1 MSDNQHPVKQDSS
14 TDQSEPDPYIT
25 MSPGNGTSI
34 CRATTATT
42 TTLAAATF
50 RKRSRRTTSFH
61 RHRHKRLLHW
71 DTDDDDA
78 DDTTVTQTDTM
89 NNAGDDSSSGTE
101 SATIRLQ
108 HCPPL
113 PSAPENNLADVTTRT
128 STKQHNHPRIPIA
141 ISTATVAGR
150 RRCHPQSPSGKRS
163 GRGRWS
169 IGVHHLAPASCSRT
183 SWTSRSWRWNFVP
196 VSTLLLVGPLL
207 LLSCLLSPVVAAKSG
222 QQIVVSSVA
231 AADAS
236 VMGDGPVAAAQKQSR
251 RQCAMSEHSCN
262 NGRCVPLNKYC
273 NNVNDCGDGSDEP
286 RFCTRCNRTYYGNI
300 GLTYDLELHRPK
312 EDRIPY
318 VCILTFTA
326 AGGNNGDIVQI
337 TLDSFTLGK
346 FVSYTENG
354 CPDGYLQVAEAS
366 RTPVGGMWCGTTWGP
381 ATFFSETRSLVMTVK
396 LLKLSRDQSG
406 YNFDFRIKYKMLSR
420 DSAVVRYGGIKN
432 EPIAPWTNVS
442 YIPNYPII
450 DDFTNSTAHSEKQFS
465 GQQRSSISSGS
476 MELSFDNSTGRA
488 YSGSFGSGG
497 FSGTSGGFF
506 QSQNRERPYSIR
518 NLTSLA
524 FQPGGGGFGGGGGG
538 AQMENYTEPKYYLG
552 DLMPGTYCSR
562 IFTNCDK
569 KACRLQS
576 PNFPG
581 VYPRNLTCYFA
592 VRQHDV
598 PPGKHAFIVI
608 SQPKGNLVWI
618 STEASTATIAS
629 ATSDKDKKYRPRLHT
644 WSECDSVQDYITVYD
659 GYTTRDPVILKL
671 CGGGESIPAAVS
683 SGPELLVEFT
693 TSPFGT
699 FSNPKTSSHSLH
711 GFQLEVSVKFVD
723 LQSPT
728 YAKSKRICEFWLRG
742 TGHGVLQNPQHSLA
756 PNTTCLY
763 HLQGTEA
770 LSLDAIN
777 IPRRS
782 GALSTSPTR
791 FKVWISIMKFE
802 LAPEFGATEEQLI
815 QYQTKQDCTGMLRI
829 WDGPLREVPICKDID
844 CLAMDK
850 DGHLRPTI
858 RFGQNSTNVIARYCG
873 GTVQRSCDHGMLNVS
888 NARPCTLAESFVSSS
903 DFVTLE
909 LRTTES
915 TVLRPLQFALKYE
928 FVDFMQDGM
937 PISGENDCNRRF
949 VSSQIEKKGPHPVR
963 SVRNIFLFGRGGA
976 KHLHCVYRFEAQRGE
991 RIRVEISRAMTGNR
1005 TCDSRVDP
1013 DTGRS
1018 YCFGNNSARI
1028 EIFERPWH
1036 ESIVFPR
1043 GCICNS
1049 TNRSYLPIVFT
1060 STGREVEIH
1069 FRAGNMTSVD
1079 DPDSLNFEGSFE
1091 FVKAPL
1097 MCKDVRRKNAV
1108 TGVVNLSSGE
1118 MECRTRPWLIEP
1130 SHDKF
1135 IYFRM
1140 RGLFLRK
1147 NDPAAPFKYN
1157 ASLSTVTP
1165 IRCYTKSRVII
1176 SNSEGVS
1183 LTACPLPD
1191 DTPHRHMVEVFSA
1204 GWTHLHP
1211 HFGIEPSKAISIEFL
1226 HPDDQ
1231 TYSFTWLEIS
1241 KRGSL
1246 SYSMTREECPFTC
1259 PGLDAC
1265 VNGSIFCD
1273 GIEQCP
1279 SGEDE
1284 SFTHCSALLRLPA
1297 EVLAGFSVLL
1307 LLLCCGLAAYVYRKI
1322 KRRCR
1327 RPSVLQTRLK
1337 SLSSM
1342 DTAVFDEKEVIC

>member
-1 MSDNQHPVKQDSS
+1 M
-14 TDQSEPDPYIT
+14 
-25 MSPGNGTSI
+25 
-34 CRATTATT
+34 
-42 TTLAAATF
+42 
-50 RKRSRRTTSFH
+50 TSFH
-61 RHRHKRLLHW
+61 RHRHKKPIHRNV
-71 DTDDDDA
+71 DGTA
-78 DDTTVTQTDTM
+78 AMTINTM
-89 NNAGDDSSSGTE
+89 HNATNSTSSNSSCNTE
-101 SATIRLQ
+101 NVTIRLL
-108 HCPPL
+108 CPP
-113 PSAPENNLADVTTRT
+113 PSVPEDIPSDTA
-128 STKQHNHPRIPIA
+128 SHKQHNHPRVPIE
-141 ISTATVAGR
+141 ISTATR
-150 RRCHPQSPSGKRS
+150 PSSSSCSSPISGKCS
-163 GRGRWS
+163 GSGWS
-169 IGVHHLAPASCSRT
+169 IVRHLAASFS
-183 SWTSRSWRWNFVP
+183 SINHSWRWHFVL
-196 VSTLLLVGPLL
+196 VSALVLF
-207 LLSCLLSPVVAAKSG
+207 LLSSPASATPAKSG
-222 QQIVVSSVA
+222 QPIVSP
-231 AADAS
+231 ADS
-236 VMGDGPVAAAQKQSR
+236 TGPGPVAAAQKQLR
-251 RQCAMSEHSCN
+251 QQQCAVSEHSCN

-326 AGGNNGDIVQI
+326 SGGNHGDLIQI
-337 TLDSFTLGK
+337 TVDSFTLGR
-346 FVSYTENG
+346 FVSYTDNG
-354 CPDGYLQVAEAS
+354 CPDGYLQVAEAH

-420 DSAVVRYGGIKN
+420 ASAVVRYGGIKQ
-432 EPIAPWTNVS
+432 EPVVPWTNGS
-442 YIPNYPII
+442 YIPVYPII

-465 GQQRSSISSGS
+465 GQRSAPGS
-476 MELSFDNSTGRA
+476 MELSFDNS
-488 YSGSFGSGG
+488 SGKGYGGPFG
-497 FSGTSGGFF
+497 GGFF

-524 FQPGGGGFGGGGGG
+524 FQPSMGGSGD
-538 AQMENYTEPKYYLG
+538 ADNYTEPNYYLG
-552 DLMPGTYCSR
+552 DLMQGTYCSR

-581 VYPRNLTCYFA
+581 IYPRNLTCYFA

-618 STEASTATIAS
+618 STEAATGLVAS

-644 WSECDSVQDYITVYD
+644 WNECDSIQDYITVYD

-671 CGGGESIPAAVS
+671 CGGGEAVPAAIS

-770 LSLDAIN
+770 RSMDAIN

-791 FKVWISIMKFE
+791 FKVWISVMKFE
-802 LAPEFGATEEQLI
+802 LASEFGASEEQLA
-815 QYQTKQDCTGMLRI
+815 QYQTKEDCTGMLRI

-844 CLAMDK
+844 CLGIDK

-858 RFGQNSTNVIARYCG
+858 RFGQNSTNVLARYCG
-873 GTVQRSCDHGMLNVS
+873 GSMQRSCDHGMLNET
-888 NARPCTLAESFVSSS
+888 NARPCSLAESFVSSS

-909 LRTTES
+909 LKTTET
-915 TVLRPLQFALKYE
+915 TVLRPLQFALRYE
-928 FVDFMQDGM
+928 FVDFLQDGM
-937 PISGENDCNRRF
+937 PISADNDCNRRF
-949 VSSQIEKKGPHPVR
+949 ASSQMEKKGPHPVR
-963 SVRNIFLFGRGGA
+963 SVRNVFLFGRGGA
-976 KHLHCVYRFEAQRGE
+976 KHLHCIYRFEAQRGE
-991 RIRVEISRAMTGNR
+991 RIRVEISKAMTGNR

-1028 EIFERPWH
+1028 DILERPWH
-1036 ESIVFPR
+1036 ESILFPR

-1049 TNRSYLPIVFT
+1049 TNRSFLPIVFT

-1069 FRAGNMTSVD
+1069 FIAGNMTSAD
-1079 DPDSLNFEGSFE
+1079 DPDSLNFEGTFE

-1097 MCKDVRRKNAV
+1097 ICKDVRRKNAV
-1108 TGVVNLSSGE
+1108 TGIVNLSTGD
-1118 MECRTRPWLIEP
+1118 MECRNRPWLIEP
-1130 SHDKF
+1130 SHDK
-1135 IYFRM
+1135 YLYWRM
-1140 RGLFLRK
+1140 RGLYMRK
-1147 NDPAAPFKYN
+1147 NDPAAPMKYN
-1157 ASLSTVTP
+1157 ASLSVTTP
-1165 IRCYTKSRVII
+1165 IRCNTKSRVII

-1183 LTACPLPD
+1183 LTVCPLPD
-1191 DTPHRHMVEVFSA
+1191 DTPHRHLVEVFSA
-1204 GWTHLHP
+1204 GWTHKQP
-1211 HFGIEPSKAISIEFL
+1211 YFGIEPSKVISIEFI
-1226 HPDDQ
+1226 HPDDGP
-1231 TYSFTWLEIS
+1231 YSFTWLEIS
-1241 KRGSL
+1241 KRPPP
-1246 SYSMTREECPFTC
+1246 SYALVQEECEFMC

-1284 SFTHCSALLRLPA
+1284 SFSHCSALLRLPA
-1297 EVLAGFSVLL
+1297 EVLAGLSVLL
-1307 LLLCCGLAAYVYRKI
+1307 LLLCCGLSAYVYRKI
-1322 KRRCR
+1322 KRNCR
-1327 RPSVLQTRLK
+1327 RTSVLQTRLK

-1342 DTAVFDEKEVIC
+1342 DTAVFDEKEIIC